1 MKAEDGVAI
10 LPLAGMELTLEGD
23 LHHRRDGGGRRGLF
37 GQRHIP
43 DGRGHGTRRG
53 GVGMSCGPKKAN
65 LFLIELVCNLLIFAL
80 CAAVCVGLL
89 VHARR
94 ISREST
100 RLTQAVYLAQS
111 IAEEWKATGKEPA
124 RRSEDDS
131 GLSALCGIRGN
142 ELDIAIYQDDV
153 RIYALEGVTYLG

>member
-1 MKAEDGVAI
+1 
-10 LPLAGMELTLEGD
+10 
-23 LHHRRDGGGRRGLF
+23 
-37 GQRHIP
+37 
-43 DGRGHGTRRG
+43 
-53 GVGMSCGPKKAN
+53 MSCGSKKAN
-65 LFLIELVCNLLIFAL
+65 LFLIELVCNLLI